1 VESFIG
7 VQVRTILFFET
18 LGGAVAALKSGQA
31 DAVHY
36 VGPSLA
42 YYTLVDSDLKTLLVN
57 QPVRFN
63 SHMMFPSRHISLRDR
78 VNTVLTGF
86 AADGTLARLE
96 RDFITDMTPAMS
108 SAGKVMP
115 RIAGAPT
122 YIVGV
127 VGDVPPIDYIA
138 ADGRPVGYSAE
149 LLSLVSEALG
159 VNFEVIVL
167 PAESKYPALNAGR
180 IDMSFLHFLPE
191 VDLLDNAA
199 SEAARYIFTV
209 PYYSFTEK
217 GFLVLK

>member
-1 VESFIG
+1 ME
-7 VQVRTILFFET
+7 
-18 LGGAVAALKSGQA
+18 K
-31 DAVHY
+31 
-36 VGPSLA
+36 
-42 YYTLVDSDLKTLLVN
+42 
-57 QPVRFN
+57 
-63 SHMMFPSRHISLRDR
+63 
-78 VNTVLTGF
+78 
-86 AADGTLARLE
+86 DGTMAELE
-96 RDFITDMTPAMS
+96 REWITELTPDKHLVGAD
-108 SAGKVMP
+108 MP
-115 RIAGAPT
+115 RFEGAPT

-127 VGDVPPIDYIA
+127 LGDVPPIDYIA

-167 PAESKYPALNAGR
+167 PAESKYPALNSGR

-191 VDLLDNAA
+191 VEVDFMNNAA